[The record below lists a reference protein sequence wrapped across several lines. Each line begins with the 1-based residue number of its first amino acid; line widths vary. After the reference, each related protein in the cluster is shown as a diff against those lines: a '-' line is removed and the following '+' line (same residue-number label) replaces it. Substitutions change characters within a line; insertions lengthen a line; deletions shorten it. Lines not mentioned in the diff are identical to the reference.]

1 MYKHKDLG
9 LELKSV
15 IGKWGNSPG
24 VRIPAGVMQEAGFS
38 IKQPIEIKA
47 VDGKIVIEKTHSLS
61 IEQLVEHINQ
71 DNLHAESDFGSPVGK
86 EVF

>member
-9 LELKSV
+9 ADLKSV

-24 VRIPAGVMQEAGFS
+24 VRIPAGVMQDAGFS

-47 VDGKIVIEKTHSLS
+47 VDGKIVIEKNHSLS
-61 IEQLVEHINQ
+61 IEQLVEGINQ
-71 DNLHAESDFGSPVGK
+71 DNLHAESDFGLPVGK
-86 EVF
+86 EVL

>member
-1 MYKHKDLG
+1 
-9 LELKSV
+9 
-15 IGKWGNSPG
+15 
-24 VRIPAGVMQEAGFS
+24 MQEAGFS

-61 IEQLVEHINQ
+61 IEQLVENINQ
-71 DNLHAESDFGSPVGK
+71 DNLHAESDFGLPVGK